1 MEGKHVVMSEHLPL
15 ADDDALSAQ
24 RLITTL
30 EALSYTR
37 ASNIYQVTNLEQVL
51 HVQSLTRLV
60 S

>member
-1 MEGKHVVMSEHLPL
+1 MEGQYVVMSEHLPL
-15 ADDDALSAQ
+15 ADDDASSAQ
-24 RLITTL
+24 RLINTL